1 MGGRPG
7 VLRRPRVL
15 RALGEIGRE
24 ALVEAL
30 DGDVERGAQR
40 LDEAFGLG
48 GLVAAL
54 AAHRQRQADDDP
66 LRALRADELHE
77 SGEAVTSRRA
87 LDDADR
93 PRDRPGFVR
102 DRNSGAGRA
111 EVERDHLHA
120 RADVMCV
127 LPTSNA
133 SARPSGFFPPASA
146 RLARPPPP
154 PPIFFAASPEVT
166 ASIRR
171 APEPTEPSERTTKGP
186 ISAVQRTCV
195 PPHSSREKPGISTTR
210 TSSPYFSPKSII
222 APSLRA
228 SSICVTNARTGRF
241 SKIRSL
247 TIRSTSA
254 RSSGLSACLLV
265 LDEALVADLAAALG
279 VERRLAQLREEV
291 AALERLERA
300 DLRQHLGLLVA
311 DELRREAGPL
321 AELRGAHLLAAAAR
335 AGALALLGHQ
345 PRERL
350 LVDGDAALEG
360 ELARQLEG
368 EAVRVVELECVLARD
383 RAFAGDLLEEPQAAL
398 ERLREPLLLALDDLL
413 DLAPVLGYLGVRRR
427 HLLGDDVRDA
437 PEVVEADRARL
448 LDSSADDAAQ
458 DVAAAFVR
466 RDDAVAD
473 EKRHAAPVIRE
484 DAVGLRRFLRLAERH
499 PALGRDP
506 VHDRLVAVR
515 LVDGDDAL
523 QDGRGALEA
532 HARVDVLLRQ
542 GRDRAVGGEL
552 VLPEDEVPELEV
564 ALAAVARAA
573 LGAPAADAFAA
584 VVEKLGVGAAR
595 PGPADRP
602 EVVGAPEA
610 DDPLGRHADLL
621 PEAHRGLVLAE
632 AELRVARENG
642 DPEAVGV
649 DLHVLEDELPRELDR
664 AVLEVLAEREVA
676 EHLEEREVGAVESDI
691 VDVRGSETL
700 LHRRQQRRWRL
711 LLAQEVRHQRL
722 HAGARQ
728 ERRVVPVGRDE

>member
-66 LRALRADELHE
+66 LRALCADDLHE

-102 DRNSGAGRA
+102 DRNSGACRA

-254 RSSGLSACLLV
+254 RSSGVSAWGCVKSKRSLSGRTAEPAWRTCSPSTSRSARCRRCVAVWLV
-265 LDEALVADLAAALG
+265 IVGKRTSHGTTARTRSPAAK
-279 VERRLAQLREEV
+279 
-291 AALERLERA
+291 
-300 DLRQHLGLLVA
+300 
-311 DELRREAGPL
+311 PL
-321 AELRGAHLLAAAAR
+321 PWKTSTWSSPILYASASAAR
-335 AGALALLGHQ
+335 A
-345 PRERL
+345 
-350 LVDGDAALEG
+350 
-360 ELARQLEG
+360 
-368 EAVRVVELECVLARD
+368 
-383 RAFAGDLLEEPQAAL
+383 
-398 ERLREPLLLALDDLL
+398 
-413 DLAPVLGYLGVRRR
+413 PV
-427 HLLGDDVRDA
+427 
-437 PEVVEADRARL
+437 
-448 LDSSADDAAQ
+448 SSCSM
-458 DVAAAFVR
+458 
-466 RDDAVAD
+466 
-473 EKRHAAPVIRE
+473 KPWSLTWPPPS
-484 DAVGLRRFLRLAERH
+484 G
-499 PALGRDP
+499 
-506 VHDRLVAVR
+506 
-515 LVDGDDAL
+515 
-523 QDGRGALEA
+523 
-532 HARVDVLLRQ
+532 
-542 GRDRAVGGEL
+542 
-552 VLPEDEVPELEV
+552 
-564 ALAAVARAA
+564 
-573 LGAPAADAFAA
+573 
-584 VVEKLGVGAAR
+584 
-595 PGPADRP
+595 
-602 EVVGAPEA
+602 
-610 DDPLGRHADLL
+610 
-621 PEAHRGLVLAE
+621 
-632 AELRVARENG
+632 
-642 DPEAVGV
+642 
-649 DLHVLEDELPRELDR
+649 
-664 AVLEVLAEREVA
+664 
-676 EHLEEREVGAVESDI
+676 
-691 VDVRGSETL
+691 
-700 LHRRQQRRWRL
+700 
-711 LLAQEVRHQRL
+711 
-722 HAGARQ
+722 
-728 ERRVVPVGRDE
+728 